1 MASNVSNNLLKW
13 PGLSPDAAPETANK
27 VAPGALVG
35 RLVAIEAGRP
45 TVEFDAGQG
54 PCRMPARVLQD
65 MAPGG
70 QAWAVGQSVLL
81 MLERGD
87 AALPVIVGRVG
98 DILPQPSV
106 DMSADELNFEGREQV
121 VLRCGEAS
129 ITLKADG
136 QVLIKGSRLL
146 SRASES
152 NKIRGATVLI
162 N

>member
-1 MASNVSNNLLKW
+1 MTSNASNALLKW
-13 PGLSPDAAPETANK
+13 PEPTPAKET
-27 VAPGALVG
+27 GALTG
-35 RLVAIEAGRP
+35 RLVAIDAGRP
-45 TVEFDAGQG
+45 IVEFDAGRGLQEV
-54 PCRMPARVLQD
+54 PARVLQD

-70 QAWAVGQSVLL
+70 QPWAVGQSVLL
-81 MLERGD
+81 VLERGD
-87 AALPVIVGRVG
+87 ASLPVIIGRVA
-98 DILPQPSV
+98 DTLPRPSLELRG
-106 DMSADELNFEGREQV
+106 DELNFEGREQV

-129 ITLKADG
+129 ITLRADG

>member
-1 MASNVSNNLLKW
+1 MASNNVLKW
-13 PGLSPDAAPETANK
+13 PGEGAAAPSPNGGT
-27 VAPGALVG
+27 LSG
-35 RLVAIEAGRP
+35 RLVAIESGRP

-54 PCRMPARVLQD
+54 LQKTAARVLQD
-65 MAPGG
+65 MAVGG
-70 QAWAVGQSVLL
+70 EPWAVGQTLL
-81 MLERGD
+81 LTLERGD
-87 AALPVIVGRVG
+87 PSLPVIIGRVA
-98 DILPQPSV
+98 DTLPPPSLTLK
-106 DMSADELNFEGREQV
+106 AEELNFEGREQV

-136 QVLIKGSRLL
+136 QVLVKGSRLL

>member
-1 MASNVSNNLLKW
+1 MASNASNALLKW
-13 PGLSPDAAPETANK
+13 SEPTPTQEL
-27 VAPGALVG
+27 GALTG
-35 RLVAIEAGRP
+35 RLAAIDAGRP
-45 TVEFDAGQG
+45 IVEFDAGQG
-54 PCRMPARVLQD
+54 LQKMPARVLQD

-70 QAWAVGQSVLL
+70 QPWAVGQTVLL

-87 AALPVIVGRVG
+87 ARAPVIIGRVT
-98 DILPQPSV
+98 DTLPQPSV
-106 DMSADELNFEGREQV
+106 DLRAEELNFEGREQV

-129 ITLKADG
+129 ITLRADG

>member
-1 MASNVSNNLLKW
+1 MASNASNNLLKW
-13 PGLSPDAAPETANK
+13 PGPAAQAEPQQA
-27 VAPGALVG
+27 GAVMG
-35 RLVAIEAGRP
+35 KLVAIEAGRP

-54 PCRMPARVLQD
+54 LCRMPARVLQD

-70 QAWAVGQSVLL
+70 EAWLVGQTVLM
-81 MLERGD
+81 MLAQGD
-87 AALPVIVGRVG
+87 AALPIIVGRVG
-98 DILPQPSV
+98 ETLPQPSV
-106 DMSADELNFEGREQV
+106 DMNADELNFEGREQV

>member
-1 MASNVSNNLLKW
+1 MASNASNTLLKF
-13 PGLSPDAAPETANK
+13 PEPAAP
-27 VAPGALVG
+27 APNVGALIG
-35 RLVAIEAGRP
+35 LLVAIDAGRP

-54 PCRMPARVLQD
+54 LCRASARVLQD
-65 MAPGG
+65 MVPGT
-70 QAWAVGQSVLL
+70 QLWAVGQTVLL

-87 AALPVIVGRVG
+87 ATQPIIVGRVA
-98 DILPQPSV
+98 DTLPQPDAPV
-106 DMSADELNFEGREQV
+106 DIHAEELNFEGREQV

-129 ITLKADG
+129 ITLRADG

>member
-1 MASNVSNNLLKW
+1 MASNASNNLLKW
-13 PGLSPDAAPETANK
+13 PGPAVEAQPAQ
-27 VAPGALVG
+27 AGALMG
-35 RLVAIEAGRP
+35 RLVAIESGRP
-45 TVEFDAGQG
+45 TVEFDAGEG
-54 PCRMPARVLQD
+54 PCQVPARVLQD
-65 MAPGG
+65 MATGG
-70 QAWAVGQSVLL
+70 EPWLVGQSVLL

-87 AALPVIVGRVG
+87 AALPVIVGRVA
-98 DILPQPSV
+98 DTLPQPAV
-106 DMSADELNFEGREQV
+106 DLRAEELNFEGREQV

-129 ITLKADG
+129 ITLRADG